1 MHQNQVKQA
10 IQRTLSCHW
19 DKMQGSRSRNLGAIA
34 LFLED
39 HQKSGEQSPG
49 SLIVGNLRNGVAHEC
64 VTQWLRQQE
73 VIFDET
79 DLKHYGDGSFRLY
92 FRVNSF
98 LEGEYF
104 RLVNTLME
112 KVASSTLG
120 SEEKF

>member
-1 MHQNQVKQA
+1 MAEV
-10 IQRTLSCHW
+10 LSTPQFKVLTHCNTGE
-19 DKMQGSRSRNLGAIA
+19 KTGRIYFPA
-34 LFLED
+34 LFLAEF
-39 HQKSGEQSPG
+39 
-49 SLIVGNLRNGVAHEC
+49 HEC

>member
-1 MHQNQVKQA
+1 MAEVLSTPQFQVLTHQYTGEKTGR
-10 IQRTLSCHW
+10 IYFP
-19 DKMQGSRSRNLGAIA
+19 A
-34 LFLED
+34 LFLAEF
-39 HQKSGEQSPG
+39 HG
-49 SLIVGNLRNGVAHEC
+49 C

-120 SEEKF
+120 SEEKFRCS